1 MFSLYLQE
9 SKKLLFFY
17 VNAGSSH
24 CLYFFDICCWYFMH
38 HVTSLRLLEGVVW
51 GKAGGKFAFSP
62 LVELSDQWGLKTDH
76 WCSRN
81 SDSGRSHRVK
91 LKRFFFFYFCFS
103 RLQTASCDP
112 SAANHD
118 GLSGQ
123 TSSLEEKKKKST
135 DQCSRFF
142 FFFFSFR
149 IRHYYYFFFHLHA
162 TRGLTKACVGWSLAH
177 PSPAEEQQSS
187 ELMDSDVKKIIK
199 E

>member
-1 MFSLYLQE
+1 MLTREVHTVCSFLTS
-9 SKKLLFFY
+9 
-17 VNAGSSH
+17 VV
-24 CLYFFDICCWYFMH
+24 DILCIMWP
-38 HVTSLRLLEGVVW
+38 LRLLEGVLW

-91 LKRFFFFYFCFS
+91 LKRFFFFFISVFHGS
-103 RLQTASCDP
+103 RLRHVTHQPPITMVCRVKPAVWR
-112 SAANHD
+112 
-118 GLSGQ
+118 
-123 TSSLEEKKKKST
+123 KKKKST

-142 FFFFSFR
+142 FSFSLLGFA
-149 IRHYYYFFFHLHA
+149 IIIIILFFFHLHA